1 MGGGS
6 WSGDTYE
13 SFTSSVKSAPRA
25 SVFKSRSCKE
35 EFDPKNIVQRQSLI
49 TDEHPNP
56 TPIVVAFDVT
66 GSMHG
71 IPDKFVREL
80 LGDLM
85 DTLNDSGVVTDP
97 QVCVC
102 AVGDAYSDRSP
113 LQISHFESDNRV
125 SDHLSDLYL
134 EGGGGGGGRETY
146 ELAWHWFAQEEN
158 TDLQCLTQGR
168 KGIFFTIGDE
178 MPYQNI
184 PASIVKKVTGKAPQG
199 DTSFNA
205 VVSQID
211 ERFEA
216 FHIMISQGGNFSTK
230 TQEVWRAAI
239 GERAI
244 FVDDY
249 TTICDV
255 IKGIC
260 LMVNGASLEDAVS
273 VATNKKSTETALA
286 PLENSGTVLVRA
298 SGTGTA
304 TALAKGS
311 KSSRRL

>member
-6 WSGDTYE
+6 WSSETYS

-25 SVFKSRSCKE
+25 SVFKSRSIKD
-35 EFDPKNIVQRQSLI
+35 EFDPRNIERRQSLI

-66 GSMHG
+66 GSMGG

-102 AVGDAYSDRSP
+102 AVGDAYSDRGP

-125 SDHLSDLYL
+125 SDHLADLWL
-134 EGGGGGGGRETY
+134 EGGGGGTRHESY
-146 ELAWHWFAQEEN
+146 ELAWYWFAQPDNLELE
-158 TDLQCLTQGR
+158 CLTQGR

-178 MPYQNI
+178 MPYRQI
-184 PASIVKKVTGKAPQG
+184 PASVVNKFTACDAEG
-199 DTSFNA
+199 DVSFDS
-205 VVSQID
+205 VISKID
-211 ERFEA
+211 DQFEA
-216 FHIMISQGGNFSTK
+216 FHIMISQGSNYTEK
-230 TQEVWRAAI
+230 TAEVWKALI

-244 FVDDY
+244 KVDDY

-260 LMVNGASLEDAVS
+260 LMVNGASLDDAVS
-273 VATNKKSTETALA
+273 VAKNKRSTETALA
-286 PLENSGTVLVRA
+286 PLEESGTVIVRA

-304 TALAKGS
+304 GALTKRT
-311 KSSRRL
+311 KMSRRL

>member
-6 WSGDTYE
+6 WSGATYD
-13 SFTSSVKSAPRA
+13 SFSSSISSAPRA
-25 SVFKSRSCKE
+25 TVFKSRSCKD
-35 EFDPKNIVQRQSLI
+35 EFDPKNIERRQSLI

-97 QVCVC
+97 RVCVC

-113 LQISHFESDNRV
+113 LQITHFESDNRV
-125 SDHLSDLYL
+125 SDHLSDLWL
-134 EGGGGGGGRETY
+134 EGGGGGGGRESY
-146 ELAWHWFAQEEN
+146 ELTWYWFAQAEN
-158 TDLQCLTQGR
+158 LELDCLTQGR

-178 MPYQNI
+178 MPYQQI
-184 PASIVKKVTGKAPQG
+184 PASIVRKHTGCNPQS
-199 DTSFNA
+199 DTSFSS
-205 VVSQID
+205 VVEQIGD
-211 ERFEA
+211 QFEA

-230 TQEVWRAAI
+230 TAEVWRALI
-239 GERAI
+239 GERAVM
-244 FVDDY
+244 VDDY

-260 LMVNGASLEDAVS
+260 LMVNGASLDDAVS
-273 VATNKKSTETALA
+273 VATNKESTETALA
-286 PLENSGTVLVRA
+286 PLENSGAVLVRA

-304 TALAKGS
+304 AAMTKSSKG
-311 KSSRRL
+311 SRRL